1 MLKRLRKSRRAFR
14 HDRRGTAAVE
24 FALAATLLVVALLN
38 AVDFGYYMY
47 QRMEVENAAEA
58 GAQAAWKT
66 CSDQSTMLP
75 ATENCAGLNTAIT
88 AAIQNT
94 SLGTAITLT
103 SGAPTEGYYCV
114 NASNMLQSVG
124 SLAAKPTDC
133 SAAGNAGVSP
143 GDYIKVSVTFPYAP
157 LFGISLMTASG
168 ITSINM
174 TTWMRL
180 A

>member
-1 MLKRLRKSRRAFR
+1 MLTWLRRHRCAFR

-24 FALAATLLVVALLN
+24 FALAATLLVYALLN

-47 QRMEVENAAEA
+47 RRMEVENAAEA
-58 GAQAAWKT
+58 GAQAVWKT

-75 ATENCAGLNTAIT
+75 ATTNCTGLNTVIT
-88 AAIQNT
+88 TAIQNT
-94 SLGTAITLT
+94 SLGSAVSLA
-103 SGAPTEGYYCV
+103 SGSPTEAYYCV
-114 NASNMLQSVG
+114 NASNTLQSVG
-124 SLAAKPTDC
+124 SLSAKPTDC
-133 SAAGNAGVSP
+133 SSVGKSSVLP
-143 GDYIKVSVTFPYAP
+143 GDYIQVSVTCAYTP
-157 LFGISLMTASG
+157 LFSISLMTASG

>member
-1 MLKRLRKSRRAFR
+1 MLNWLHRNRCAFR
-14 HDRRGTAAVE
+14 RDRHGTAAVE
-24 FALAATLLVVALLN
+24 FALAATLLIVGLVN

-75 ATENCAGLNTAIT
+75 ATENCSGLNTIIT
-88 AAIQNT
+88 TAIQNT
-94 SLGTAITLT
+94 SLGTAVSLV
-103 SGAPTEGYYCV
+103 SGSPTEAYYCV
-114 NASNMLQSVG
+114 DSSNTLQSVG
-124 SLAAKPTDC
+124 SLSAKPTDC
-133 SAAGNAGVSP
+133 SAVGKSGVSP
-143 GDYIKVSVTFPYAP
+143 GDYIQVSVTYRYAP
-157 LFGISLMTASG
+157 LFGLSVMTATG

>member
-1 MLKRLRKSRRAFR
+1 MRNWLARKHRRFR
-14 HDRRGTAAVE
+14 TDRRGTAAVE
-24 FALAATLLVVALLN
+24 FALAATLLLFGLLN

-58 GAQAAWKT
+58 GAQAVWKT
-66 CSDQSTMLP
+66 CSDQSTQLP
-75 ATENCAGLNTAIT
+75 ATQNCGGLSTLVTN
-88 AAIQNT
+88 AIQST
-94 SLGTAITLT
+94 SLGSAVALV
-103 SGAPTEGYYCV
+103 SGSPSEGYYCV
-114 NASNMLQSVG
+114 NGSNMLQSVG
-124 SLAAKPTDC
+124 SLSAKPADC
-133 SAAGNAGVSP
+133 SAAGHSGVVP
-143 GDYIKVSVTFPYAP
+143 GDYIQVSVTCSYAP

>member
-1 MLKRLRKSRRAFR
+1 MLMWLQRNRRAFR

-75 ATENCAGLNTAIT
+75 ATENCANLTTAVT

-103 SGAPTEGYYCV
+103 SGSPTEGYYCV
-114 NASNMLQSVG
+114 NATNTLQAVG
-124 SLAAKPTDC
+124 SLSLKPTDC
-133 SAAGNAGVSP
+133 SSVGRASVSP
-143 GDYIKVSVTFPYAP
+143 GDYIQVSVTCPYAP

>member
-1 MLKRLRKSRRAFR
+1 MLKWLCRNRRALR
-14 HDRRGTAAVE
+14 HDRRATAAVE
-24 FALAATLLVVALLN
+24 FALAATLLVVGVLN

-66 CSDQSTMLP
+66 CNDQSTMLP
-75 ATENCAGLNTAIT
+75 ATENCSNLNTVIT
-88 AAIQNT
+88 TAIQNT
-94 SLGTAITLT
+94 SLGTAVSLV
-103 SGAPTEGYYCV
+103 SGSPTEGYYCV
-114 NASNMLQSVG
+114 DSSNTLQSVG
-124 SLAAKPTDC
+124 SLSAKPTDC
-133 SAAGNAGVSP
+133 SSVGKSNVGP
-143 GDYIKVSVTFPYAP
+143 GDYIQVSVTCKYAP
-157 LFGISLMTASG
+157 LFGISLMTATG

>member
-1 MLKRLRKSRRAFR
+1 MLKWLRKSRRAFR

-75 ATENCAGLNTAIT
+75 ATENCANLTTAVT
-88 AAIQNT
+88 AAIQHT
-94 SLGTAITLT
+94 SLGTGITLT
-103 SGAPTEGYYCV
+103 AGSPTEGYYCV
-114 NASNMLQSVG
+114 NASNTLQAVG

-133 SAAGNAGVSP
+133 SSVGRASVSP
-143 GDYIKVSVTFPYAP
+143 GDYIQVSVTCPYAP

>member
-1 MLKRLRKSRRAFR
+1 MLKWLHQNRRAFR

-75 ATENCAGLNTAIT
+75 ATENCANLTTAIT

-94 SLGTAITLT
+94 SLGTAIALT
-103 SGAPTEGYYCV
+103 SGSPTEGYYCV
-114 NASNMLQSVG
+114 NASNTLQAVG
-124 SLAAKPTDC
+124 SLSSKPTDC
-133 SAAGNAGVSP
+133 SSVGRASVSP
-143 GDYIKVSVTFPYAP
+143 GDYIQVSVTCPYAP

>member
-1 MLKRLRKSRRAFR
+1 MLKRLRRNRRAFG

-24 FALAATLLVVALLN
+24 FALAATLLIVGLLN

-75 ATENCAGLNTAIT
+75 ATDNCANLKTAIT

-103 SGAPTEGYYCV
+103 SGSPTEGYYCV
-114 NASNMLQSVG
+114 NASNMLQAVG

-133 SAAGNAGVSP
+133 SAAGNASVSP
-143 GDYIKVSVTFPYAP
+143 GDYILVSVTCKYAP
-157 LFGISLMTASG
+157 LFGLSLMTATG

>member
-1 MLKRLRKSRRAFR
+1 MLKWLRKSRRAFR

-75 ATENCAGLNTAIT
+75 ATENCANLTTAVT
-88 AAIQNT
+88 AAIQHT

-103 SGAPTEGYYCV
+103 SGSPAEGYYCV
-114 NASNMLQSVG
+114 NASNTLQAVG

-133 SAAGNAGVSP
+133 SSVGRASVSP
-143 GDYIKVSVTFPYAP
+143 GDYIQVSVTCPYAP